1 MGATAS
7 AEFYNWASKADDTA
21 TLFLNDYNTIE
32 ESGDKDSILAKY
44 LQKLRDIQGFP
55 GNSNAKMAIGLESHF
70 QTPNIPYIRSSIDT
84 ILLLASYLE
93 QILREVHSHPKIQG
107 IVIWAAWK
115 PSGCYRMCLTDNNF
129 KNLPTG
135 DVVDKLTSEFGLTS
149 GLASGT
155 TNANGFFEASLFHGD
170 YEVKITH
177 PLVDSPSF
185 GV

>member
-32 ESGDKDSILAKY
+32 ESGDKDSIPAKY

-55 GNSNAKMAIGLESHF
+55 ELDVVSG
-70 QTPNIPYIRSSIDT
+70 PNQ
-84 ILLLASYLE
+84 ASYLE

-177 PLVDSPSF
+177 PLVDSPFVRGLNVAPTTESQQQLH
-185 GV
+185 VQLNA